1 MIFTHIKKVQG
12 ALHYTQLQAADA
24 LSSNSSTTHIAKQK
38 KTHSLLHDSNLDK
51 SDDDVGD
58 TLLPPWMIEFKHYID
73 TNNIIPPGMTVVE
86 WWGVCILYHN
96 GLIVTE
102 M

>member
-1 MIFTHIKKVQG
+1 
-12 ALHYTQLQAADA
+12 
-24 LSSNSSTTHIAKQK
+24 LSSNSSTTRVAKRK
-38 KTHSLLHDSNLDK
+38 KTHGLLHDANSDK

-58 TLLPPWMIEFKHYID
+58 TLLPPWIIKFKHYID
-73 TNNIIPPGMTVVE
+73 TNDIIPPGMTVVE
-86 WWGVCILYHN
+86 WWGVHILCHD